1 MKKLSVLLHYSS
13 LGDLSLDPRCPFDQ
27 CSPNNV
33 DQNLKRIPE
42 AGDDW
47 NSDGVRNAGEVDA
60 GSDSKNSNG
69 SPVGGWLSVTGN
81 LPGDQLKTTSRSYT
95 IKKGDSRILVV
106 STGSVSLLVTNQEGE
121 VANPKEG
128 HGTAHECR
136 FSGTN

>member
-1 MKKLSVLLHYSS
+1 M
-13 LGDLSLDPRCPFDQ
+13 
-27 CSPNNV
+27 

-60 GSDSKNSNG
+60 GSDSKNSNE
-69 SPVGGWLSVTGN
+69 SPVGGWLSVTGD
-81 LPGDQLKTTSRSYT
+81 LPGAQLKTTSRSYT

-121 VANPKEG
+121 VANPKER